1 MLENIRYFIRRAVRN
16 MRQWPLL
23 CTAAILTMAV
33 ALATVAT
40 FFLVVVNIEQLAS
53 NWTREIQV
61 IAYLE
66 NPVSH
71 RELPAITKKLEAFA
85 EVEKVRYVSPDD
97 AMKRFENR
105 LADDASLL
113 EGVNRNLL
121 PASFELT
128 LQPSFRNQDGIERVI
143 EQLDNTLAVED
154 LRYGQK
160 WLERFNDFV
169 DMLRFVCLIL
179 GSFLIF
185 AALFIVSNTI
195 KLTLYARRDE
205 LEIMALVGATMRFI
219 QIPFLLEGALQ
230 GLLGGL
236 VSLGFLI
243 ISFKLILV
251 RSLTSFWLTPADF
264 DLLFLS
270 PGQQGFLVFSGV
282 VLGVLGSLT
291 SLRRFVRI

>member
-1 MLENIRYFIRRAVRN
+1 MLEKIRYFIRRAVRN

-40 FFLVVVNIEQLAS
+40 FFLVVVNVEQLAS

-61 IAYLE
+61 VAYLE
-66 NPVSH
+66 KAPTQ
-71 RELPAITKKLEAFA
+71 RELPALVKKLETFP
-85 EVEKVRYVSPDD
+85 EVAAVSYVSP
-97 AMKRFENR
+97 AAALARFKSR

-113 EGVNRNLL
+113 EGVDRDLL
-121 PASFELT
+121 PASFELA
-128 LQPSFRNQDGIERVI
+128 LKPEFRNQEGIDKVIER
-143 EQLDNTLAVED
+143 LDNTLVVED

-160 WLERFNDFV
+160 WLERFNSFV
-169 DMLRFVCLIL
+169 DMLRFVSLVL
-179 GSFLIF
+179 GGFLLF

-219 QIPFLLEGALQ
+219 KIPFLLEGALQ
-230 GLLGGL
+230 GLLGGI
-236 VSLGFLI
+236 VSLGFLA
-243 ISFKLILV
+243 ISFQFVIK

-264 DLLFLS
+264 DLLFLT
-270 PGQQGFLVFSGV
+270 PGQQLILVIAGV
-282 VLGVLGSLT
+282 MLGLLGSLT
-291 SLRRFVRI
+291 SLRRFVRV

>member
-1 MLENIRYFIRRAVRN
+1 MLENVRYFFRRAVRN

-61 IAYLE
+61 VAYLE
-66 NPVSH
+66 KAPSQ
-71 RELPAITKKLEAFA
+71 RELPVLVSKLKAFP
-85 EVEKVRYVSPDD
+85 EVDAVNYVTPAD
-97 AMKRFENR
+97 AMARFKDR

-128 LQPSFRNQDGIERVI
+128 LLAQFRNQNGINKVIER
-143 EQLDNTLAVED
+143 LDNSLPVED

-160 WLERFNDFV
+160 WLERFNNFV
-169 DMLRFVCLIL
+169 DTLRFISLIL

-219 QIPFLLEGALQ
+219 KIPFLLEGALQ
-230 GLLGGL
+230 GLLGGI
-236 VSLGFLI
+236 VSLGFLAV
-243 ISFKLILV
+243 SFKFVIQ
-251 RSLTSFWLTPADF
+251 RSLTSFWLAPADF
-264 DLLFLS
+264 DLVFLS
-270 PGQQGFLVFSGV
+270 AGQQLTLVLAGV
-282 VLGVLGSLT
+282 LLGVLGSLT

>member
-1 MLENIRYFIRRAVRN
+1 MLENIRYFIRRAMRN

-61 IAYLE
+61 VAYLE
-66 NPVSH
+66 KAPSQ
-71 RELPAITKKLEAFA
+71 RELPNLLTQIKAFP
-85 EVEKVRYVSPDD
+85 EVDLVDYVSPTA
-97 AMKRFENR
+97 AMARFKER

-113 EGVNRNLL
+113 DGVNRNLL

-128 LQPSFRNQDGIERVI
+128 LQAQFRNQEGINKVIER
-143 EQLDNTLAVED
+143 LDNVLAVED

-160 WLERFNDFV
+160 WLERFNNFV
-169 DMLRFVCLIL
+169 DMLRFVSLVL
-179 GSFLIF
+179 GSFLLF

-219 QIPFLLEGALQ
+219 KIPFLLEGALQ
-230 GLLGGL
+230 GLLGGV
-236 VSLGFLI
+236 VSLGVLALSFQFI
-243 ISFKLILV
+243 IK
-251 RSLTSFWLTPADF
+251 RSLTSFWLTPADL
-264 DLLFLS
+264 DLVFLT
-270 PGQQGFLVFSGV
+270 PGQQGFLVLSGV
-282 VLGVLGSLT
+282 LLGVIGSLS